1 MRTLTREEKTKA
13 AIIAGRKNKKVR
25 KGDKV
30 VAIAGNERGKVGTVL
45 SRVGEKVI
53 VQGLNVRKKHV
64 KRSQQHPAGGTLEL
78 EKPIHI
84 SNLKVC
90 TAEEK
95 PVKLKMRVKKNGER
109 QLVYHSDKQEVVHR
123 SIKK

>member
-1 MRTLTREEKTKA
+1 MTENKS
-13 AIIAGRKNKKVR
+13 KNKKIR

-30 VAIAGNERGKVGTVL
+30 IAIAGNNRGQSGIVL
-45 SRVGEKVI
+45 SRSGDKAT

-64 KRSQQHPAGGTLEL
+64 KPSQQNQKGGILEL

-90 TAEEK
+90 TADEK
-95 PVKLKMRVKKNGER
+95 PIKLKVRTDKKGARQFVYKLDGE
-109 QLVYHSDKQEVVHR
+109 EVIYR
-123 SIKK
+123 SIKKSN